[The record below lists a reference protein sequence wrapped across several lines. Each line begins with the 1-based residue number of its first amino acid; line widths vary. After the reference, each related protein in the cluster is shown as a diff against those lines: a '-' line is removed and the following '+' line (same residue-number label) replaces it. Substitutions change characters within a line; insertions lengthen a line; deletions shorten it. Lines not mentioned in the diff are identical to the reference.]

1 MDLTFYQN
9 TMNKIYFINIKNNTS
24 NKEIINKVSCSISN
38 ITSNI
43 LNVTDSIIEKKN
55 SEIDNKLSETDEG
68 YFYKPWNKMSTVH
81 KIIKIKQFV
90 NNMNIENDKKSKLIT
105 YLKTALKKKII
116 SKNDQ
121 VIYNIS
127 QAKIVSIPK
136 LELKNNSFSIN

>member
-9 TMNKIYFINIKNNTS
+9 SMDKIYFTNIKNNTS
-24 NKEIINKVSCSISN
+24 NQDIIKLVNKSISN
-38 ITSNI
+38 LEQKISTI
-43 LNVTDSIIEKKN
+43 TDSLKEKKN
-55 SEIDNKLSETDEG
+55 SEIDSKLSETEEA

-90 NNMNIENDKKSKLIT
+90 NNMDLANNQKSKLIT
-105 YLKTALKKKII
+105 YLKNALKKKKIT
-116 SKNDQ
+116 KNHQ

-136 LELKNNSFSIN
+136 LELNNDKFSIN

>member
-9 TMNKIYFINIKNNTS
+9 TMNKIYFTNIKNNTS
-24 NKEIINKVSCSISN
+24 NKEIISKVNCSISN
-38 ITSNI
+38 ITLNI
-43 LNVTDSIIEKKN
+43 LNVTDSIDEKKM
-55 SEIDNKLSETDEG
+55 SEIDDKLSETDEG
-68 YFYKPWNKMSTVH
+68 YFYKPWNKMSAVH

-90 NNMNIENDKKSKLIT
+90 NNMNIENNQKSKLIT

-127 QAKIVSIPK
+127 KAKIVSIPK